1 MSDLADRC
9 EDCDSELVYCGRLD
23 NDGIPRLECPL
34 CKARERS
41 MELEAELSALKAQ
54 LTSAVPIEEYAAD
67 MQKAYEEG
75 RYDEQHTDY
84 GTSLYEQPA
93 WEGSETKQHIDERRK
108 EVEG

>member
-1 MSDLADRC
+1 
-9 EDCDSELVYCGRLD
+9 
-23 NDGIPRLECPL
+23 
-34 CKARERS
+34 